1 MQELMRRKRNRLKSY
16 DYAQAGAYFITICSK
31 NRRCI
36 FGDVVDGEM
45 RLSTVGL
52 IVERE
57 IQTHLSIEQHV
68 IMPNHI
74 HMMIVLRNGE
84 RRESVGTGLA
94 PVPLQEQAE
103 YNVPDIVRELK
114 SKVSVAVLA
123 LCRRKN
129 RQMGKLWQRSY
140 HDHIVRDEKD
150 YRRIY
155 EYIENNP
162 LQWEVDC
169 HNPESEKHKNWID
182 T

>member
-84 RRESVGTGLA
+84 RRESV
-94 PVPLQEQAE
+94 
-103 YNVPDIVRELK
+103 
-114 SKVSVAVLA
+114 
-123 LCRRKN
+123 
-129 RQMGKLWQRSY
+129 
-140 HDHIVRDEKD
+140 
-150 YRRIY
+150 
-155 EYIENNP
+155 
-162 LQWEVDC
+162 
-169 HNPESEKHKNWID
+169 
-182 T
+182 